1 MSLALQWDT
10 DGLHW
15 PHRESS
21 RFVQSDGLRW
31 HTQQFGFPNGTQ
43 NKSLESQ
50 IPVALLIHG
59 TGASTHSWRGLAPL
73 LKPHFKVLAVD
84 LPGHAFTGMPAGG
97 PSSAQLSLPG
107 MARAIHALLKTVGVS
122 PALVIGHSAGAAIGV
137 RMCLDGLISPQL
149 VVGLNGAFLPL
160 GGLAG
165 QLFSPVAKLMAAAP
179 FVPKLFSW
187 RANDP
192 VVLRKLIDGTGST
205 LDATGLALYRKL
217 VSNPGHAA
225 GALGMMASWDL
236 PQLARDMPQ
245 LTTPLCLVV
254 GSNDCTIAP
263 RQATHVLAM
272 LPPATRLAMSAPV
285 TLDGLGHLA
294 HEERPD
300 LVAAAVLAQYRSVM
314 AARRQSRSRACPLGV

>member
-1 MSLALQWDT
+1 MSPALQWDI
-10 DGLHW
+10 DGQHW

-21 RFVQSDGLRW
+21 RFVQTEGLRW
-31 HTQQFGFPNGTQ
+31 HTQQFGFPSGTPIKTV
-43 NKSLESQ
+43 KSQ
-50 IPVALLIHG
+50 MPVALLIHG
-59 TGASTHSWRGLAPL
+59 TGASTHSWRSLAPL

-107 MARAIHALLKTVGVS
+107 MARAIHALLKTVGVT

-137 RMCLDGLISPQL
+137 RMCLDGLIAPQL

-165 QLFSPVAKLMAAAP
+165 RIFSPVAKLMAAAP

-192 VVLRKLIDGTGST
+192 AVLQKLIDGTGST
-205 LDATGLALYRKL
+205 LDATGLALYGKL

-225 GALGMMASWDL
+225 GALGMMANWDL
-236 PQLARDMPQ
+236 PQLARDLPQ
-245 LTTPLCLVV
+245 LRTPLCLVV
-254 GSNDCTIAP
+254 GSNDRTIAP
-263 RQATHVLAM
+263 QQASRVLGM
-272 LPPATRLAMSAPV
+272 LPPAAKLAMSAPV
-285 TLDGLGHLA
+285 TLEGLGHLA

-300 LVAAAVLAQYRSVM
+300 LAAQVILKQFEWAQTNP
-314 AARRQSRSRACPLGV
+314 QG